1 MQQALA
7 LPTPIAETYTAH
19 FTADPAVQSNEVY
32 LTPCITVPSISFA
45 SASDNL
51 YSLGLTKQL
60 MLREPRI
67 ARTLGDLERELI
79 DQLQL
84 LRRDCEQY
92 DSSFEPAGKRI
103 ALCLRVLLH
112 HHGQSKSLLHQLG
125 LRSGQFLDTAGPLKP
140 DNHAPEF
147 KLVAIEMSSQ
157 SVRFLPLIATGGNPE
172 NERMVPF
179 EEWWTEP
186 VMKDAKQALFSR
198 KDLVS
203 QVADT
208 DGGAHVDPDLTETY
222 MALSRQNSIGGTF
235 QRGKLTLPLEGRIEL
250 ACMRQ
255 IAHEALSTLHAGS
268 SGFPPEANPVIPS
281 PRASTGQQ
289 IVTIQYFEF
298 GPRLSEGE

>member
-1 MQQALA
+1 M
-7 LPTPIAETYTAH
+7 P
-19 FTADPAVQSNEVY
+19 
-32 LTPCITVPSISFA
+32 
-45 SASDNL
+45 
-51 YSLGLTKQL
+51 
-60 MLREPRI
+60 REPRI
-67 ARTLGDLERELI
+67 ARTLDDLEGELT

-92 DSSFEPAGKRI
+92 DSGFEPAGKRI
-103 ALCLRVLLH
+103 ALSLRVLLH
-112 HHGQSKSLLHQLG
+112 HYGQSKSLLHQLG

-140 DNHAPEF
+140 DNHATEF
-147 KLVAIEMSSQ
+147 KLVAFEMSPQ

-186 VMKDAKQALFSR
+186 VVKDSKLALFSR
-198 KDLVS
+198 KELVS

-235 QRGKLTLPLEGRIEL
+235 QRGELTLPLEGRFEL

-255 IAHEALSTLHAGS
+255 IAHEVLSTLHSGS
-268 SGFPPEANPVIPS
+268 SRFAPEANPVIPS
-281 PRASTGQQ
+281 PRASMGQK
-289 IVTIQYFEF
+289 IVTIQYIEIVP
-298 GPRLSEGE
+298 GLSE